1 MTALMGCDIL
11 SVNHINPYTE
21 TGTFGISWNGG
32 YKPDPTIEYLPPD
45 DNTVPAFSEN
55 SVGELPLF
63 AIPPNIFLKT
73 SEARRYNVLEGGI
86 RPRLIQFDDEV
97 KTRPVQEDFVGVE
110 TYEEQPQE
118 ITEKVDVK
126 VENTI
131 WDRFLV
137 GIIIALLIVFIMSM
151 KKSS

>member
-1 MTALMGCDIL
+1 MGCDIL

-32 YKPDPTIEYLPPD
+32 YKPDPSLEYLPPD

-86 RPRLIQFDDEV
+86 PPRMYEFDDEV
-97 KTRPVQEDFVGVE
+97 KTLPVQELPSGVE
-110 TYEEQPQE
+110 TYQNPGQE
-118 ITEKVDVK
+118 MTEKVDVK

-151 KKSS
+151 KK

>member
-1 MTALMGCDIL
+1 MGCDIL

-21 TGTFGISWNGG
+21 TGTFGVSWNGG
-32 YKPDPTIEYLPPD
+32 YKPDHTLEYLPPD
-45 DNTVPAFSEN
+45 DNVVPAFSEN
-55 SVGELPLF
+55 SIGELPLF

-97 KTRPVQEDFVGVE
+97 TTMPVQEGPTGTD
-110 TYEEQPQE
+110 TYEEEAME
-118 ITEKVDVK
+118 ISDNNIVIPMTG
-126 VENTI
+126 NTI
-131 WDRFLV
+131 WDKFLV
-137 GIIIALLIVFIMSM
+137 GIIVALLIVFIMSM